1 MKDLDGIET
10 QPLSVAGLTIERARE
25 LISTKLKIFLH
36 WLTMCQRKFDEPDKT
51 MEQSANDIQENA
63 ERNTDLQQVLS
74 YELALHGNK
83 FCHMNWHLFHSL
95 WPWYMDGTLRKPNK
109 SLLLKELE
117 IESEFWNSLPKS
129 NVHQSA
135 YIIDLLVMIQIIHE
149 GKMQTFGDYADLLA
163 QKS

>member
-1 MKDLDGIET
+1 
-10 QPLSVAGLTIERARE
+10 
-25 LISTKLKIFLH
+25 
-36 WLTMCQRKFDEPDKT
+36 
-51 MEQSANDIQENA
+51 
-63 ERNTDLQQVLS
+63 
-74 YELALHGNK
+74 
-83 FCHMNWHLFHSL
+83 
-95 WPWYMDGTLRKPNK
+95 MDGTLRKPNK